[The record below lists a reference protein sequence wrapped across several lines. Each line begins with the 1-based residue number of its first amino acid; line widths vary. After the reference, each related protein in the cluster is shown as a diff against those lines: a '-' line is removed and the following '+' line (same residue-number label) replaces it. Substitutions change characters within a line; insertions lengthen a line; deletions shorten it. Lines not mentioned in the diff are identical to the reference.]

1 MVSAMAA
8 EAPSDSNTGRR
19 NHSTAYPG
27 VTPAPGWAALILM
40 VSAMAAEAPPDS
52 NTGRRNHSTAYP
64 GVTPAPGWAALI
76 LMVSAMAAEAPPD
89 SNTGRRNHSTAYP
102 GVTPAPGWAAL
113 ILMVSAMAAEAPPDS
128 NTGRR
133 NHSTAYP
140 GAGVGSGCLV
150 WSSGI
155 NEPSRQACAPP
166 GSVHGGTHRAIAGT
180 QRIALEAMVWVGVY
194 PGRGCVHRH
203 RVAQVAV
210 GGGTAGCGDHMGAG
224 LGGIHGRPAITRCRA
239 AKVVM
244 PCLAAVDV

>member
-1 MVSAMAA
+1 MSA
-8 EAPSDSNTGRR
+8 E
-19 NHSTAYPG
+19 
-27 VTPAPGWAALILM
+27 APGWAALILM

-52 NTGRRNHSTAYP
+52 NTGRRHHPRAYP
-64 GVTPAPGWAALI
+64 GVTPAPVSAEAPGWAALI

-89 SNTGRRNHSTAYP
+89 SNTGRRDHPRAYP
-102 GVTPAPGWAAL
+102 GAGVGSGWAAL
-113 ILMVSAMAAEAPPDS
+113 ILMVSAMAAEEPPDS

-133 NHSTAYP
+133 DHPRAYP

-166 GSVHGGTHRAIAGT
+166 GSVHAGTHRAIAGT

-194 PGRGCVHRH
+194 PGRGCVDRH

-224 LGGIHGRPAITRCRA
+224 LGGIHGRPAITWRRA